1 MKSNFFATK
10 TVVHLHLSSSH
21 LSILSKRENKRGQME
36 KQELSQRYE
45 TAPVREATRPFQPGK
60 VGGKSTDL
68 WDQKQHGVRE
78 LGNKLST
85 NSSSR
90 RTEGRRQRQ
99 QHADSNSHRRWFVWQ
114 WVRKPQ
120 NYCWQR
126 VLWMQKVCSGSKGRL
141 DRHWRRNLLRVT
153 KQINHGRLK
162 QVNHWETIGG
172 WDASCEKYHIHL
184 FCFLWFTAHQLMGT
198 DKKKTKTTKLN
209 ALFIL
214 TTRNIFYIYELGQY
228 TSSHISALGESLE
241 ETLKWNENSR
251 LEA

>member
-1 MKSNFFATK
+1 MESIFFATK

-21 LSILSKRENKRGQME
+21 LSILSKRENKRGQRE

-45 TAPVREATRPFQPGK
+45 TAPVRGAMRPFQPGK

-78 LGNKLST
+78 LGSNYSST
-85 NSSSR
+85 LQAEELR
-90 RTEGRRQRQ
+90 VEDE
-99 QHADSNSHRRWFVWQ
+99 DSNVQIQTSHRRWFVWQ

-126 VLWMQKVCSGSKGRL
+126 VLWMQKVSSGSKGRL

-172 WDASCEKYHIHL
+172 WDTSCEK
-184 FCFLWFTAHQLMGT
+184 
-198 DKKKTKTTKLN
+198 
-209 ALFIL
+209 
-214 TTRNIFYIYELGQY
+214 
-228 TSSHISALGESLE
+228 
-241 ETLKWNENSR
+241 
-251 LEA
+251 